1 VVTDIPVCQSGFADK
16 NIDSTETLGGAWMSA
31 IRVIALL
38 PIFLIAGCSTGLH
51 EYVHNGFKVG
61 PNYCRPAAPVA
72 ENWIDYQDSRVI
84 SEPPQHWAWW
94 TVFNDPVLNT
104 LIEDAHRQNLT
115 LREAGF
121 RIAESRAL
129 LGFTVGNIFPQFQ
142 EAFGSYNRQ
151 QRSLELG
158 AIGGGLPGGGLG
170 GGGLGGGAGFP
181 RNFSIWTLGT
191 QLAWE
196 LDFWG
201 RFRRA
206 IEAADAELDAS
217 VENYDDVLVIL
228 LADVAS
234 TYVEVRTLEE
244 RLRFARDNVKYQ
256 SGSLNLAKIR
266 LEEGAASKLDVT
278 QAQTN
283 VSQTE
288 AAIPVLETQ
297 LRQAHNRLCV
307 LLGAP
312 PEDLSR
318 QLGAARIPVAP
329 PEVAVGVPAELI
341 RRRPDI
347 RRAEREV
354 AAQSARIGIAE
365 ADLYPAFTITG
376 SIFVQASQ
384 FADLFKSSAVGGNVG
399 PSFNWNILNY
409 GRIRNLVAAEEAR
422 FLREATQYQNAVL
435 NANREA
441 EDAIVAFLRAQVQTA
456 RLREG
461 VAAAAE
467 SRDLVMELYR
477 GGRADFG
484 RVFVAE
490 FFLAQQQDLLA
501 QAEGSIAQALVA
513 VYRALGGGWEIRL
526 NPAPIAVPPSG
537 PPNAP
542 AMPPGPAPMPPEPVP
557 LPAAGA
563 APNADP
569 PPLLPSNPR

>member
-1 VVTDIPVCQSGFADK
+1 
-16 NIDSTETLGGAWMSA
+16 
-31 IRVIALL
+31 
-38 PIFLIAGCSTGLH
+38 
-51 EYVHNGFKVG
+51 
-61 PNYCRPAAPVA
+61 
-72 ENWIDYQDSRVI
+72 
-84 SEPPQHWAWW
+84 
-94 TVFNDPVLNT
+94 VFNDPVLNA
-104 LIEDAHRQNLT
+104 LVEDAHRQNLT

-129 LGFTVGNIFPQFQ
+129 LGFAVGNIFPQQ
-142 EAFGSYNRQ
+142 QDAFGSYNRT
-151 QRSLELG
+151 QRSLQVG
-158 AIGGGLPGGGLG
+158 AL
-170 GGGLGGGAGFP
+170 GGAGGAGGSLGGISIP
-181 RNFSIWTLGT
+181 RNFSVWTLGT

-206 IEAADAELDAS
+206 IEAADAQLDAS
-217 VENYDDVLVIL
+217 IENYDDVLVIL
-228 LADVAS
+228 IADVAS
-234 TYVEVRTLEE
+234 TYVEIRTLEE
-244 RLRFARDNVKYQ
+244 RLRFARNNVTNQ
-256 SGSLNLAKIR
+256 TGSLNLAKIR

-283 VSQTE
+283 LSQTE

-312 PEDLSR
+312 PEDIAR
-318 QLGAARIPVAP
+318 QLGSARIPVAP

-354 AAQSARIGIAE
+354 AAQSARIGMAE
-365 ADLYPAFTITG
+365 ADLYPAFTING
-376 SIFVQASQ
+376 SIFVQANEFSN
-384 FADLFKSSAVGGNVG
+384 LFKSSAIGGNVG

-422 FLREATQYQNAVL
+422 FLREATEYQNAVL

-456 RLREG
+456 KLREG

-501 QAEGSIAQALVA
+501 QAEGSIAQALVEL
-513 VYRALGGGWEIRL
+513 YRALGGGWEIRL
-526 NPAPIAVPPSG
+526 NSAPVAPPTSG
-537 PPNAP
+537 PNAP
-542 AMPPGPAPMPPEPVP
+542 AIPPQPAPMPPEPVP

-569 PPLLPSNPR
+569 PPLPSTDPR

>member
-1 VVTDIPVCQSGFADK
+1 MDCHPQLLAHTHPPRQ
-16 NIDSTETLGGAWMSA
+16 A
-31 IRVIALL
+31 IRCRRAAQAWALVL
-38 PIFLIAGCSTGLH
+38 VASLAGCSTGLS

-61 PNYCRPAAPVA
+61 PNYGRPAAPVS
-72 ENWIDYQDSRVI
+72 EHWIDYLDARVH

-94 TVFNDPVLNT
+94 TVFNDPVLNS
-104 LIEDAHRQNLT
+104 LVDNAHQQNLT

-121 RIAESRAL
+121 RVAESRAL
-129 LGFTVGNIFPQFQ
+129 RGFAVGNIFPQFQ
-142 EAFGSYNRQ
+142 QAFGSYNRQ
-151 QRSLELG
+151 QISREG
-158 AIGGGLPGGGLG
+158 VGFGGTGGGIGAGV
-170 GGGLGGGAGFP
+170 GGGASFP
-181 RNFSIWTLGT
+181 RSFSLWTLGT

-228 LADVAS
+228 LSDVAS
-234 TYVEVRTLEE
+234 TYIEVRTLEQ
-244 RLRFARDNVKYQ
+244 RLRFARSNVQYQ
-256 SGSLNLAKIR
+256 TGSLDLAKIR
-266 LEEGAASKLDVT
+266 LEEGAASRLDVT

-283 VSQTE
+283 VAQTA

-307 LLGAP
+307 LLGVP
-312 PEDLSR
+312 PQDLNQ
-318 QLGAARIPVAP
+318 QLGAGRIPLAP
-329 PEVAVGVPAELI
+329 AEVAVGIPADLI

-365 ADLYPAFTITG
+365 ADLYPAFTING
-376 SIFVQASQ
+376 SIFLQANQ
-384 FADLFKSSAVGGNVG
+384 FKDLFRSSAVAGNVG

-409 GRIRNLVAAEEAR
+409 GRIRNLIAAEEAR
-422 FLREATQYQNAVL
+422 FFREATEYQSAVL

-441 EDAIVAFLRAQVQTA
+441 EDAIVAFLQAQVQTA

-501 QAEGSIAQALVA
+501 QAEGDIAQALVGL
-513 VYRALGGGWEIRL
+513 YRALGGGWEIRL
-526 NPAPIAVPPSG
+526 NAPSPATTVGTAPPPAV
-537 PPNAP
+537 AP
-542 AMPPGPAPMPPEPVP
+542 PPEPIRPDPMP
-557 LPAAGA
+557 LPQENGVG
-563 APNADP
+563 NADP
-569 PPLLPSNPR
+569 PQPPQGLGPLGR